1 MSNIQDDNTN
11 SSLNDNIWKK
21 TDELILKEWSDKA
34 LCYRWMYELA
44 YHRYYIK
51 LLWYMIPVIILS
63 TITGTANFAQ
73 DRVSIEYQGIFAMIV
88 GSVNLF
94 TAILTT
100 IAHFLKVAELKEGFN
115 IALRNW
121 DKYNRTL
128 KLELMKKP
136 DERGPKKQVIID
148 AKKQYDKL
156 IDDSP
161 ILPQDIVKCFMR
173 KFKNIDKNNLH
184 NLHNSSEP
192 LNILSDIDR
201 EINILI
207 LPEICDSLIATKIY
221 KPSEQELMELNDSI
235 NVLPQQIIISEHNNK
250 IDDFKK
256 MFVQKYGR
264 EPTLEEI
271 MDENI

>member
-88 GSVNLF
+88 GSINLF

-264 EPTLEEI
+264 EPTIEEI
-271 MDENI
+271 TDENV

>member
-1 MSNIQDDNTN
+1 M
-11 SSLNDNIWKK
+11 
-21 TDELILKEWSDKA
+21 
-34 LCYRWMYELA
+34 
-44 YHRYYIK
+44 
-51 LLWYMIPVIILS
+51 
-63 TITGTANFAQ
+63 
-73 DRVSIEYQGIFAMIV
+73 FAMIV
-88 GSVNLF
+88 GSINLF

-136 DERGPKKQVIID
+136 DERGQKKQIIID

-161 ILPQDIVKCFMR
+161 ILPQDIVKCFMK
-173 KFKNIDKNNLH
+173 KFKNMDKKNNLPP
-184 NLHNSSEP
+184 NPSEP
-192 LNILSDIDR
+192 LNMLSDLDR

-271 MDENI
+271 IDENV